1 MIKRQ
6 NEMERKINTQM
17 RGGTGDVEIIHL
29 LSQGEYNGKA
39 RLIGVI
45 NLESGCSIG
54 EHIHENEEEIFYVIS
69 GEATYDDNGKTEMLS
84 VGDTCICKGGQKHS
98 LKNNAAEKLS
108 VFAVI
113 LTY

>member
-1 MIKRQ
+1 
-6 NEMERKINTQM
+6 MERKINSQM
-17 RGGTGDVEIIHL
+17 RGGNGEVEIVQL
-29 LSQGEYNGKA
+29 FSQNEYNGKA

-54 EHIHENEEEIFYVIS
+54 EHIHENEEEIFYIIS
-69 GEATYDDNGKTEMLS
+69 GEATYNDNGKTEILS
-84 VGDTCICKGGQKHS
+84 AGDTCICKGGEKHS
-98 LKNNAAEKLS
+98 LMNNGKEKLS